1 MSLFRLSNDI
11 FKCELNAQELSV
23 YAYMC
28 SLPATGSKLQ
38 GAAVVSVKQRT
49 IAANCGIKSPVT
61 IAKTIDRLREKGL
74 VDYLERN
81 KKANGH
87 HGAYCYAVTKHP
99 TGNGFFMVDRHVFG
113 MLVPRQMLVYLFL
126 CKSFSTVLHDCW
138 NSYNDIAAQI
148 GMKRETV
155 VQTVRELVG
164 LGMIVRIQRRS
175 KENRRVYVD
184 NHYSIVRFEVGHIR
198 AKQPEMR
205 QTAIFMECVI
215 MYHPAALCRIC
226 PEVRSAVWGVVPE
239 MHLYIQYPSLFTN

>member
-1 MSLFRLSNDI
+1 MSIFRVSNSI
-11 FKCELNAQELSV
+11 FALGMDAQEIAV
-23 YAYMC
+23 YAYLC
-28 SLPATGSKLQ
+28 SLPASGFTLQ
-38 GAAVVSVKQRT
+38 GAAVISVKQRT

-61 IAKTIDRLREKGL
+61 VSKTIDRLREKGL

-87 HGAYCYAVTKHP
+87 HGTYCYAVTKQQ
-99 TGNGFFMVDRHVFG
+99 TDTSFFMVDRHVFG
-113 MLVPRQMLVYLFL
+113 MLVPRQMLVYLFI

-164 LGMIVRIQRRS
+164 LGLIVRMQRRS

-184 NHYSIVRFEVGHIR
+184 NHYSIVRYEVGHIR
-198 AKQPEMR
+198 ARMPKMRSAPE
-205 QTAIFMECVI
+205 QADII
-215 MYHPAALCRIC
+215 MLHPAALCRIC
-226 PEVRSAVWGVVPE
+226 PEVRSAVWGSP
-239 MHLYIQYPSLFTN
+239 